1 MKAYVSIDI
10 EGLPGIASTTMV
22 SPGYTQYSRGS
33 RIMTMI
39 AKETAKALLNNGF
52 DKVVIAD
59 SHGYMTNID
68 YLELPKNTSL
78 IQGFPRPYSM
88 LTGLDNSY
96 DSVLFIGYHTAAGT
110 MHGFLDHTM
119 SGKVFAEIKLNGR
132 RASEY
137 LINALVAGEKGVPV
151 ILVAGDS
158 LLRDEVSKYTPW
170 AVFIGFKQGITR
182 YAAIYESIG
191 DVLDKLREGIA
202 EAINRL
208 RKGEVKP
215 LVFDKPYIVEMMLRD
230 ELLGDVLETWDILE
244 RIDAYR
250 FRYEANSAHNVLA
263 IIELIAFIGYGV
275 YALKERLR

>member
-33 RIMTMI
+33 KIMTMI
-39 AKETAKALLNNGF
+39 AKETARALLNNGF

-68 YLELPKNTSL
+68 YLELPRNTSL

-119 SGKVFAEIKLNGR
+119 SSRVFAEIRLNGR

-158 LLRDEVSKYTPW
+158 LLRDEVSKHTPW
-170 AVFIGFKQGITR
+170 AVFIGLKQGITR
-182 YAAIYESIG
+182 YAAIYESFD
-191 DVLDKLREGIA
+191 DVLDKLREGIV

-208 RKGEVKP
+208 RSGEVKP
-215 LVFDKPYIVEMMLRD
+215 LVLDKPYTVEIMLRD
-230 ELLGDVLETWDILE
+230 ELVGDVLETWDILE

-250 FRYEANSAHNVLA
+250 FRYEASNAHRVLA

-275 YALKERLR
+275 YALRERLR